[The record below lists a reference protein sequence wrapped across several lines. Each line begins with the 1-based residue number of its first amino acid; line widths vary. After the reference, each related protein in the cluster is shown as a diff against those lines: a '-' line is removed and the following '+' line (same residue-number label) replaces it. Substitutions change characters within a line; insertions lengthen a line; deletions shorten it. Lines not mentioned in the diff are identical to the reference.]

1 MLPSRRGSAH
11 GRLKSQMRNDRASP
25 QISQRQLRVGEQ
37 VRHIIAETLAR
48 GHFNNPALA
57 NPSAIN
63 PFSLKNSLTEVRVSP
78 DLKHASAYV
87 IALGGGDMEVI
98 LPALNDE
105 AYGFQKEIARKA
117 KLRFTPKLRFVGDDS
132 FDEAKRIEEVL
143 RDLKNSPPPKGED

>member
-57 NPSAIN
+57 NPSAITV
-63 PFSLKNSLTEVRVSP
+63 TEVRVSP

-143 RDLKNSPPPKGED
+143 RDLKNSPPPQGED

>member
-1 MLPSRRGSAH
+1 
-11 GRLKSQMRNDRASP
+11 MRNDRASP
-25 QISQRQLRVGEQ
+25 QISQRQLRVVEK

-57 NPSAIN
+57 NPSAITV
-63 PFSLKNSLTEVRVSP
+63 TEVRVSP

>member
-1 MLPSRRGSAH
+1 
-11 GRLKSQMRNDRASP
+11 MRNDRASP

-57 NPSAIN
+57 NPSAITV
-63 PFSLKNSLTEVRVSP
+63 TEVRVSP

>member
-1 MLPSRRGSAH
+1 
-11 GRLKSQMRNDRASP
+11 MRNDRASP

-57 NPSAIN
+57 NPSAITV
-63 PFSLKNSLTEVRVSP
+63 TEVRVSP

-105 AYGFQKEIARKA
+105 AYGFQKEIASKD
-117 KLRFTPKLRFVGDDS
+117 KLRFTPKLRFFGDDS

>member
-57 NPSAIN
+57 NPSAITV
-63 PFSLKNSLTEVRVSP
+63 TEVRVSP